1 MIVTQ
6 DFAALPPGPR
16 VFALG
21 NFDGVHIGHQALL
34 LRAVELARKLRGSA
48 IAMGFSPHPLVV
60 LGFPVE
66 FITTEA
72 AKLRLVANLGLAA
85 YFALPF
91 TKDVA
96 QMPPAE
102 FVQQVLLEQVD
113 AKAVVVGFDYS
124 FGKDAAGSPAYL
136 QETLQAQGVSVEII
150 PPVIQRGSP
159 VSSTRIRQCL
169 RAGDLA
175 SVEALLGRPYSIA
188 GVVQQGDQRGRLL
201 GFPTANFYDLAGLC
215 LPPFGVYAAEIEG
228 LGIGMANLG
237 LRPTYP
243 QAGPT
248 LEVHIFDFA
257 GDLYGQDLEVKLLRY
272 IRPERQFAGAA
283 DLKQQL
289 ALDEQQIRAVLAGS

>member
-6 DFAALPPGPR
+6 DFNALPQGPR

-21 NFDGVHIGHQALL
+21 NFDGVHLGHQALL
-34 LRAVELARKLRGSA
+34 LRAVDLARKLQGSA
-48 IAMGFSPHPLVV
+48 IAMGFSPHPLQV
-60 LGFPVE
+60 LGFPVK

-72 AKLRLVANLGLAA
+72 AKQRLFANLGLAA

-91 TKDVA
+91 SKDVA

-102 FVQQVLLEQVD
+102 FVQRVLLEQAK

-124 FGKDAAGSPAYL
+124 FGKDAAGSSAYL
-136 QETLQAQGVSVEII
+136 QETLQAQGVSVDII
-150 PPVIQRGSP
+150 PPVIHAGAP
-159 VSSTRIRQCL
+159 VSSTRVRQCL
-169 RAGDLA
+169 REGDLA
-175 SVEALLGRPYSIA
+175 SVEALLGRHYSLT
-188 GVVQQGDQRGRLL
+188 GVVQQGDQRGRVL
-201 GFPTANFYDLAGLC
+201 GFPTANFYGLEGLA

-243 QAGPT
+243 QAGPA
-248 LEVHIFDFA
+248 LEVHVFDFT
-257 GDLYGQDLEVKLLRY
+257 GDLYGKELEVKLLRY
-272 IRPERQFAGAA
+272 IRLERQFAGAA

-289 ALDEQQIRAVLAGS
+289 VLDEKQIREVLAR